1 VSVPPP
7 GPEQI
12 LTFLL
17 QLAVLL
23 VVALAM
29 GRLAMRFGLP
39 AVIGELLSGVLLGP
53 TLLGRLAEEGAS
65 MPLVDAVGHLGMLLL
80 VGVCGAQLDTGMLR
94 RRAGTAVKVSVA
106 GLVVPLALGIAA
118 GLAYGRLVGVPGPG
132 DPVVFALFL
141 GVAMCVSAIPVIAKT
156 LTDMNLLHRD
166 LGQLTLTAGMVD
178 DAVGWFLLSVVSA
191 MATVGVRPG
200 KVGLS
205 VLLMA
210 GFVVVAWVVG
220 RPLVRWALRMAGQA
234 GDGAAAIAVAV
245 VVILLGGAATQAMGM
260 EPVFGAFVAGLLL
273 GAPGV
278 TELRALASLRTTVLA
293 VFAPIFLA
301 TAGLRVEL
309 GSLGDGRVLALAA
322 ALLVVAFVGKFAGAY
337 LGARLGGL
345 GRWEGLALGAGMNA
359 RGAVE
364 VVVAMVGL
372 RLGILDAPAYTV
384 VILIA
389 VVTSLTAPPLLR
401 LAMARVR
408 ETDGERRREE
418 ELRVLTQ
425 PDGEPPRGTSRA

>member
-1 VSVPPP
+1 MSVPPP
-7 GPEQI
+7 GPDQI

-23 VVALAM
+23 VVALAL

-39 AVIGELLSGVLLGP
+39 AVVGELLSGVLLGP
-53 TLLGRLAEEGAS
+53 TLLGRLAEQGAS
-65 MPLVDAVGHLGMLLL
+65 MPLVDAVGQLGMLLL
-80 VGVCGAQLDTGMLR
+80 VGLCGAQVDTGMLR
-94 RRAGTAVKVSVA
+94 RRAGTAARISVA
-106 GLVVPLALGIAA
+106 GLVVPLALGVAA
-118 GLAYGRLVGVPGPG
+118 GLAYTRFAGTPGRG
-132 DPVVFALFL
+132 DPVVFALFV
-141 GVAMCVSAIPVIAKT
+141 GVAMCVSAVPVIAKT

-166 LGQLTLTAGMVD
+166 VGQLTLTAGMFD
-178 DAVGWFLLSVVSA
+178 DAAGWFLLSVVSA
-191 MATVGVRPG
+191 MATAGMRPG
-200 KVGLS
+200 RAGLS
-205 VLLMA
+205 VLLMLGLLMA
-210 GFVVVAWVVG
+210 AWVVG
-220 RPLVRWALRMAGQA
+220 RPLAGLALRIAA
-234 GDGAAAIAVAV
+234 RSGDGAAIALAV

-273 GAPGV
+273 GAQGV
-278 TELRALASLRTTVLA
+278 SGLGALASLRTTVLA

-301 TAGLRVEL
+301 TAGLRVSL
-309 GSLGDGRVLALAA
+309 GSLASGPVLLLAVV
-322 ALLVVAFVGKFAGAY
+322 LLVVAFAGKFAGAY
-337 LGARLGGL
+337 LGARLSGL
-345 GRWEGLALGAGMNA
+345 SRWEGLALGAGMNA

-408 ETDGERRREE
+408 ETDGERRRAA
-418 ELRVLTQ
+418 ELRVLTRT
-425 PDGEPPRGTSRA
+425 DGGGPS